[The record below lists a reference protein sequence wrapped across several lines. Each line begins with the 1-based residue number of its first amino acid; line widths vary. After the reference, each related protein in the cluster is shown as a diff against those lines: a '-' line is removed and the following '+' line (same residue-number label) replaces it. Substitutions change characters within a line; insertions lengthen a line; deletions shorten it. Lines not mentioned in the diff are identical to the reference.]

1 MRVKKGDK
9 VVVRTGK
16 WGGQRGEV
24 DQGAARDRTR
34 SSSTASTSPSAPPS
48 SRAPT
53 MQAGIIDKFMP
64 LHVSSVS
71 LWCTKCDQPTRAG
84 MKIKGDD
91 TKVRVCRKCGAEL

>member
-1 MRVKKGDK
+1 MRVKKGDM

-16 WGGQRGEV
+16 WAGQRGEV
-24 DQGAARDRTR
+24 IRAMPEKDQVVLDGINIAK
-34 SSSTASTSPSAPPS
+34 
-48 SRAPT
+48 RATKQQGST

-84 MKIKGDD
+84 MKLEGD
-91 TKVRVCRKCGAEL
+91 TKVRVCRKCGADL